1 MTVTLRRAPRLVCA
15 VYFLLSLC
23 AWGADIRVDSN
34 LVLIP
39 VSVTDPKNH
48 PVTSLRREDFRVFEG
63 KAEQTLTHFAS
74 EDVPL
79 SVGIVFDASGSMRDK
94 LAQSREAVARFLE
107 TADPRDEFFLV
118 NFNAKAEIA
127 APFTNNAGTIQ
138 NRLLYTGS
146 AGKTSLLD
154 AIRLALDYMKHA
166 ANPRRALLV
175 ISDGGDNHSRFTE
188 SEIRRKVRETD
199 VWIYAIGI
207 GERGAIMLPEET
219 RGDTLMQGIAEES
232 GGRLFAARNAAEMPE
247 IARSIGLELRNQ
259 YLIGYRP
266 SNLARGG
273 KYRKVQ
279 VKVVDGRA
287 LRVTWRP
294 GYFVPE

>member
-1 MTVTLRRAPRLVCA
+1 MTVFLRCAPRLSGAVCLMA
-15 VYFLLSLC
+15 VFS

-48 PVTSLRREDFRVFEG
+48 PVTGLRREDFRVFEG
-63 KAEQTLTHFAS
+63 KAEQTLMQFAS
-74 EDVPL
+74 EDAPV
-79 SVGIVFDASGSMRDK
+79 SVGIVFDTSGSMKDK
-94 LAQSREAVARFLE
+94 LAESREAVARFLE
-107 TADPRDEFFLV
+107 TAGPQDEFFLV
-118 NFNAKAEIA
+118 NFSGTAEIA
-127 APFTNNAGTIQ
+127 VPFTGDAGTIE
-138 NRLLYTGS
+138 NRLLYTGPQ
-146 AGKTSLLD
+146 GRTSLLD
-154 AIRLALDYMKHA
+154 AMGLAMDYMKNA
-166 ANPRRALLV
+166 SNPRRALLV

>member
-1 MTVTLRRAPRLVCA
+1 MALILCLMAA
-15 VYFLLSLC
+15 LS
-23 AWGADIRVDSN
+23 AWAADIRVDSN

-48 PVTSLRREDFRVFEG
+48 PVTGLRREDFRVFEG
-63 KAEQTLTHFAS
+63 KAEQTLMQFAR
-74 EDVPL
+74 EDAPV
-79 SVGIVFDASGSMRDK
+79 SVGIVFDASGSMLDK

-107 TADPRDEFFLV
+107 TAGPRDEFFLV
-118 NFNAKAEIA
+118 NFSATAEIA
-127 APFTNNAGTIQ
+127 VPFTGDAGTIQ
-138 NRLLYTGS
+138 NRLLYTGPQ
-146 AGKTSLLD
+146 GRTSLLD
-154 AIRLALDYMKHA
+154 AIGLALQYMKNA

-188 SEIRRKVRETD
+188 SEIRRRVREAD

-207 GERGAIMLPEET
+207 GGHGAIMLPEEN

-266 SNLARGG
+266 ANLARGG
-273 KYRKVQ
+273 KYQKVQ